1 MSPPATATARSRRA
15 TSPDVEELGDRYL
28 AQPAEAPRARP
39 PLRVVEHEPRH
50 RGRPGHSRS
59 RRVAPILSIVLVVG
73 SLMAAV
79 VGHALLAE
87 GQIRLSAVQSA
98 VAAAQTVNRQETVS
112 VAELETPS
120 RIFQE
125 ARQQLGMV
133 SPGQV
138 DQLPTV
144 PLGTPLPTPTVSPAP
159 AATPTGV
166 VASSPAVSPGTSSSG
181 GPTVA
186 SGK

>member
-1 MSPPATATARSRRA
+1 MSPPATATARSRRVS
-15 TSPDVEELGDRYL
+15 SPDVEELSDQYR
-28 AQPAEAPRARP
+28 AHPAEAPPTRP
-39 PLRVVEHEPRH
+39 PLRVVEHEPR
-50 RGRPGHSRS
+50 RQARPGHSRR
-59 RRVAPILSIVLVVG
+59 RRVGPILSIVLVVG
-73 SLMAAV
+73 SLLAAV
-79 VGHALLAE
+79 VGHAVLAE

-98 VAAAQTVNRQETVS
+98 VAAAQTVNRQETLS

-125 ARQQLGMV
+125 AKQELGMV

-159 AATPTGV
+159 AAASAGA
-166 VASSPAVSPGTSSSG
+166 VASSSAVSPGAPAPG

-186 SGK
+186 PGR